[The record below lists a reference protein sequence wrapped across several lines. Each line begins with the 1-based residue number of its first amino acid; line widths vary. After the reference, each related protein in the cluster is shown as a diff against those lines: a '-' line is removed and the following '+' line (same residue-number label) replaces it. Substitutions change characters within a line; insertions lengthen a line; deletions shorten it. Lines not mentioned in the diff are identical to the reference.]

1 MLTPVAKGV
10 YTGDR
15 PFYWNKIDVGGRMCV
30 IQLDDGNLWVHSP
43 IDLDE
48 KTANALKEL
57 GNVKYIVS
65 PNYEHLKYARQWSE
79 YFPEAFMWGC
89 PGLSQMLPDIEW
101 EGEIPYGLTRPSES
115 DNLENCWDFD
125 VILPLHLNMEVRAPD
140 VKEQYESYLLFTD
153 RRFLSFHD
161 FRIPLD
167 QSVHR
172 KALLQ

>member
-43 IDLDE
+43 IDFDE

-79 YFPEAFMWGC
+79 KFPEAFMWGC
-89 PGLSQMLPDIEW
+89 PGLSQMLPEIEW

-115 DNLENCWDFD
+115 DNLKNCWDFD
-125 VILPLHLNMEVRAPD
+125 VIVPLHLNMEVRTSD
-140 VKEQYESYLLFTD
+140 VEEQYESYPLSTD
-153 RRFLSFHD
+153 RRFLAM
-161 FRIPLD
+161 I
-167 QSVHR
+167 SVF
-172 KALLQ
+172 L